1 MNKYLEILLGL
12 VLVVLGAYGIYYF
25 LGDVLTFIK
34 GVVGIVVLVVG
45 IIILA
50 IGILELKE

>member
-25 LGDVLTFIK
+25 LGDVLTVIK
-34 GVVGIVVLVVG
+34 GIIGIVVLVIG
-45 IIILA
+45 IIILVV
-50 IGILELKE
+50 GLFELKE